1 MSKAAMVA
9 LYARVSSEQ
18 QNKRGTIESQI
29 AALKERISADGAQIV
44 DDMCFVDAGVSGA
57 TLIRPQLE
65 RLRDCAALGAID
77 QLYILSP
84 DRLARKYAHQA
95 LLMEEFS
102 ACGVQVVFLNH
113 AIGTTPEESLL
124 LQMQGMI
131 SDDAERGIM
140 QSRTA
145 KVVAQLAS
153 QQHNAVHYPGSNNE
167 AISASGALNRPRRKP
182 SGNTLSIASSFSDGS
197 TRR

>member
-1 MSKAAMVA
+1 MIA

-18 QNKRGTIESQI
+18 QSKRGTIDSQI

-44 DDMCFVDAGVSGA
+44 DDMCFIDAGVSGA

-65 RLRDCAALGAID
+65 RLRDCAALGAD

-102 ACGVQVVFLNH
+102 GCGVHVVFLNH
-113 AIGTTPEESLL
+113 AIG
-124 LQMQGMI
+124 I
-131 SDDAERGIM
+131 R
-140 QSRTA
+140 
-145 KVVAQLAS
+145 
-153 QQHNAVHYPGSNNE
+153 
-167 AISASGALNRPRRKP
+167 RRK
-182 SGNTLSIASSFSDGS
+182 SLCYCRCRA
-197 TRR
+197 

>member
-18 QNKRGTIESQI
+18 QNKRGTIDSQI
-29 AALKERISADGAQIV
+29 GALKERISADGAQIV
-44 DDMCFVDAGVSGA
+44 EDMCFVDAGVSGA

-124 LQMQGMI
+124 LQI
-131 SDDAERGIM
+131 FPYPAIFV
-140 QSRTA
+140 SRS
-145 KVVAQLAS
+145 VRLLVS
-153 QQHNAVHYPGSNNE
+153 FCPVRNC
-167 AISASGALNRPRRKP
+167 RRSLP
-182 SGNTLSIASSFSDGS
+182 TPA
-197 TRR
+197 

>member
-65 RLRDCAALGAID
+65 RLRDCAALGAMIGCT
-77 QLYILSP
+77 SC
-84 DRLARKYAHQA
+84 HQTGWRA
-95 LLMEEFS
+95 NM
-102 ACGVQVVFLNH
+102 
-113 AIGTTPEESLL
+113 
-124 LQMQGMI
+124 
-131 SDDAERGIM
+131 R
-140 QSRTA
+140 
-145 KVVAQLAS
+145 
-153 QQHNAVHYPGSNNE
+153 
-167 AISASGALNRPRRKP
+167 
-182 SGNTLSIASSFSDGS
+182 
-197 TRR
+197 TRRC